1 MSLATAHAL
10 WGRRAVA
17 EALAEPWPVA
27 PDEALCREVAWH
39 ADPPGAL
46 RAWAL
51 TLPWP
56 AFCAVVRL
64 ITGATRTDLGV
75 PPLDTKPLT
84 MRVPPD
90 IIARLD
96 AIAGQLTADLPPA
109 VVRPVSRAG
118 AAREALERGLE
129 ALERELAT
137 R

>member
-1 MSLATAHAL
+1 
-10 WGRRAVA
+10 
-17 EALAEPWPVA
+17 
-27 PDEALCREVAWH
+27 
-39 ADPPGAL
+39 
-46 RAWAL
+46 
-51 TLPWP
+51 
-56 AFCAVVRL
+56 
-64 ITGATRTDLGV
+64 
-75 PPLDTKPLT
+75 